1 MVKHPTLEMTEN
13 VFKKNIV
20 KVVVI
25 MIMQKVNE
33 TNDAC
38 TVFKEIKVCSSK
50 VCFNQNRL
58 F

>member
-13 VFKKNIV
+13 VFKV

-25 MIMQKVNE
+25 MIVQKVNE

-38 TVFKEIKVCSSK
+38 MVFKEIKVCSSK
-50 VCFNQNRL
+50 VCFN
-58 F
+58 

>member
-13 VFKKNIV
+13 GFKKNIV

-38 TVFKEIKVCSSK
+38 MVFKEINGMFFQSM
-50 VCFNQNRL
+50 F
-58 F
+58 